1 MNETDTA
8 ATAAATGHGPG
19 ELLVDFILSLDG
31 CAAGEGWPGWW
42 GLESREYLTW
52 LGEQPD
58 SVTLM
63 GATTYRLMSQMA
75 QQAQQIDV
83 SAQEKDSFAQMAQM
97 PKIVFSSTLQEP
109 LTWPNTTLISTDAIE
124 AVREL
129 KRTATAPLTT
139 TGSIRLS
146 HSLMRAG
153 LVDRFRII
161 LFPVITGRTGLERIW
176 EQFEDFS
183 LELLAARTFE
193 GGLQLLEYAPT
204 SLSQPPG
211 TAWDRAGDDGAAERG
226 GSGGVGAE
234 TARSEGAESRG
245 GVES

>member
-1 MNETDTA
+1 MSDAETSTIPA
-8 ATAAATGHGPG
+8 ASPTGVAAG

-31 CAAGEGWPGWW
+31 CAAGDGWPGWW
-42 GLESREYLTW
+42 GLESPEYLTW
-52 LGEQPD
+52 LAEQPD

-75 QQAQQIDV
+75 EQAQRIDV
-83 SAQEKDSFAQMAQM
+83 SEEEKASFAQMAEL

-109 LTWPNTTLISTDAIE
+109 LSWPNTTLISTDAIE

-129 KRTATAPLTT
+129 KRTATSPLTT

-146 HSLMRAG
+146 HSLLKAG

-176 EQFEDFS
+176 EQFEDFG
-183 LELLAARTFE
+183 LELAAARTFE
-193 GGLQLLEYAPT
+193 GGLQLLEYVPT
-204 SLSQPPG
+204 YLAQPPG
-211 TAWDRAGDDGAAERG
+211 TAWDR
-226 GSGGVGAE
+226 
-234 TARSEGAESRG
+234 SEGELR
-245 GVES
+245 

>member
-1 MNETDTA
+1 MSDTSTTDTDVPAGNA
-8 ATAAATGHGPG
+8 AG

-42 GLESREYLTW
+42 GLESPEYLAW

-75 QQAQQIDV
+75 RQAEENDV
-83 SAQEKDSFAQMAQM
+83 SEEERASFAQMAEV
-97 PKIVFSSTLQEP
+97 PKIVFSSTLEEP
-109 LTWPNTTLISTDAIE
+109 LTWPNSTLISTDAIE
-124 AVREL
+124 TVREL

-146 HSLMRAG
+146 HSLMKAG

-161 LFPVITGRTGLERIW
+161 LFPVVTGRTGLERIW
-176 EQFEDFS
+176 EQFEDFA
-183 LELLAARTFE
+183 LDLVAARTFE

-204 SLSQPPG
+204 YLSRPPG
-211 TAWDRAGDDGAAERG
+211 SAWDRSGPAGETGGSAER
-226 GSGGVGAE
+226 
-234 TARSEGAESRG
+234 
-245 GVES
+245 

>member
-1 MNETDTA
+1 MSDTSTTDTDGPA
-8 ATAAATGHGPG
+8 GAAAG

-42 GLESREYLTW
+42 GLESPEYLTW

-75 QQAQQIDV
+75 RQAEENDV
-83 SAQEKDSFAQMAQM
+83 SEEERASFAHMAEV
-97 PKIVFSSTLQEP
+97 PKIVFSSTLEEP
-109 LTWPNTTLISTDAIE
+109 LAWPNTTLVRTEAIE

-129 KRTATAPLTT
+129 KRTASAPLTT

-146 HSLMRAG
+146 HSLMKAG

-176 EQFEDFS
+176 ERFEDFT
-183 LELLAARTFE
+183 LELVTARTFE
-193 GGLQLLEYAPT
+193 GGLQLLEYVPT
-204 SLSQPPG
+204 HLPHPPG
-211 TAWDRAGDDGAAERG
+211 SAWDRSGSAER
-226 GSGGVGAE
+226 
-234 TARSEGAESRG
+234 
-245 GVES
+245 

>member
-1 MNETDTA
+1 MSGTSMNSPTA
-8 ATAAATGHGPG
+8 PAGPAPG

-42 GLESREYLTW
+42 GLESTEYLDW
-52 LGEQPD
+52 LGTQPD
-58 SVTLM
+58 AVTLM

-75 QQAQQIDV
+75 QQAETIDV
-83 SAQEKDSFAQMAQM
+83 SSEERESFAQMART
-97 PKIVFSSTLQEP
+97 PKIVFSSTLEEP
-109 LTWPNTTLISTDAIE
+109 LGWPNTTLVASDAIE

-129 KRTATAPLTT
+129 KRTATSPLVT

-176 EQFEDFS
+176 EQFGDFA
-183 LELLAARTFE
+183 LELVTARTFE
-193 GGLQLLEYAPT
+193 GGLQLLEYVPT
-204 SLSQPPG
+204 PLARPPG
-211 TAWDRAGDDGAAERG
+211 TAWERSGSAEG
-226 GSGGVGAE
+226 
-234 TARSEGAESRG
+234 
-245 GVES
+245 

>member
-1 MNETDTA
+1 MSDASTSSTTRNSRSGG
-8 ATAAATGHGPG
+8 TGGTSRAPAPGAGAG

-42 GLESREYLTW
+42 GLESPEYLAW

-63 GATTYRLMSQMA
+63 GATTYRLMARMA
-75 QQAQQIDV
+75 EQAQRIDV
-83 SAQEKDSFAQMAQM
+83 SEEEKASFAQMAQL
-97 PKIVFSSTLQEP
+97 PKIVFSSTLEEP
-109 LTWPNTTLISTDAIE
+109 LAWPNTTLISTDAVE

-129 KRTATAPLTT
+129 KRTATSPLTT

-146 HSLMRAG
+146 HSLLKAG
-153 LVDRFRII
+153 LMDRFRII

-183 LELLAARTFE
+183 LELVTARTFD
-193 GGLQLLEYAPT
+193 GGLQLLEYVPT
-204 SLSQPPG
+204 YLPEPPG
-211 TAWDRAGDDGAAERG
+211 TAWDRTGEAE
-226 GSGGVGAE
+226 
-234 TARSEGAESRG
+234 
-245 GVES
+245 